1 MYTVCGGNFRLK
13 AVVLVVAIITVL
25 PPHEFLAVLV
35 QKNGSS
41 TRHNA
46 VFFQQVAVPS
56 PKWIS
61 TSGRHACYI
70 FIYCFTVTSIC
81 HIAGIHASRI
91 TRKNASFILVVLFIF
106 IICKIITS
114 LSFRLKKKVSV
125 AAETPCS

>member
-1 MYTVCGGNFRLK
+1 MYTVCGGIFRLK
-13 AVVLVVAIITVL
+13 ALVLVFAIITVL
-25 PPHEFLAVLV
+25 PPHDLAVLV
-35 QKNGSS
+35 KKIGSS

-46 VFFQQVAVPS
+46 IFSQQVAVPS

-91 TRKNASFILVVLFIF
+91 TRKNASFILVVFFIF

-114 LSFRLKKKVSV
+114 LSFRIKKGISSSGNPVFV
-125 AAETPCS
+125 G